1 MNSEEKKTI
10 LLVEDEAI
18 IAMNEKAALERYN
31 YIVHHDNTGEKA
43 VETII
48 DKALHIDLI
57 LMDIKIDGN
66 IDCIET
72 AAQIQKIFKDM
83 KIVYLTAFADE
94 KTRKRAKKTKP
105 IAFLSKPSNPE
116 VLQNVIN
123 KNLS

>member
-1 MNSEEKKTI
+1 MKKNI
-10 LLVEDEAI
+10 LIVEDERIIGLELKMTLESFGYNVIGHVTSGEDAI
-18 IAMNEKAALERYN
+18 EKVN
-31 YIVHHDNTGEKA
+31 KHK
-43 VETII
+43 
-48 DKALHIDLI
+48 IDLI

-66 IDCIET
+66 IDGIET